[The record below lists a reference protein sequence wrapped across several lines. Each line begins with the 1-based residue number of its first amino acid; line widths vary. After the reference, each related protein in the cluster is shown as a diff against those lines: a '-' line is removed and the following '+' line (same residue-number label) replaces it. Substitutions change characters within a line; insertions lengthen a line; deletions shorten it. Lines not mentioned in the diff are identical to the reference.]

1 MNTGVDISFPHMGIQ
16 IENLGKG
23 ITISG
28 FTIAY
33 YGIIIAL
40 GMVAGLFLARWQAK
54 RTGQD
59 PDFYSDFALY
69 AIIFSIIGARLYYV
83 IFSFDQ
89 YKNNLLQVFNIRGG
103 GMAIYGA
110 VIAAVITA
118 ILYCRKKKYSFFL
131 LADTACGGL
140 ILGQIIG
147 RWGNF
152 MNREAFG
159 GYTDN
164 FFAMRLKESEVAAG
178 NITESIRSH
187 MIVEDGISY
196 IQVHPTFLYES
207 LWNVAVLVLI
217 IIFMKKRKFDG
228 EIFLLYLVG
237 YGLGRLWIEGLR
249 TDQLLVPGTSVAV
262 SQVLSGVLVIA
273 GIIYWVYRRRT
284 LRREKYHD
292 IGDEK

>member
-1 MNTGVDISFPHMGIQ
+1 MNTGIDISFPHIGIQ

-23 ITISG
+23 ITIGS

-33 YGIIIAL
+33 YGMIIAF

-54 RTGQD
+54 RTGQN

-89 YKNNLLQVFNIRGG
+89 YKNNLIQVFNIRGG

-110 VIAAVITA
+110 VITAVITA
-118 ILYCRKKKYSFFL
+118 ILYCRKKNYSFFL

-178 NITESIRSH
+178 NITEPRPTCPPATRTKCPIRRPIPS
-187 MIVEDGISY
+187 
-196 IQVHPTFLYES
+196 
-207 LWNVAVLVLI
+207 
-217 IIFMKKRKFDG
+217 
-228 EIFLLYLVG
+228 
-237 YGLGRLWIEGLR
+237 
-249 TDQLLVPGTSVAV
+249 
-262 SQVLSGVLVIA
+262 
-273 GIIYWVYRRRT
+273 RT
-284 LRREKYHD
+284 LSRDTPWR
-292 IGDEK
+292 